1 MKAGSRG
8 STDTRER
15 FGMRRALVVAQ
26 VALSLVLVV
35 GALLFVRSLRNLMT
49 LDAGFKQDGIL
60 VAILDLRRTG
70 VAEERRLALYQEIAD
85 RLASLPGVES
95 AAQAF
100 IVPVSG
106 SGWNENIVID
116 GKKYKENVNFN
127 RVSPGYFRTMGTP
140 LLAGRDFDGR
150 DRPGAEHSAI
160 VTELFARTFFHGQD
174 PIGRTFQL
182 DEPPDGPRLLNRIVG
197 VVKDTK
203 YTDLREE
210 FTPLVFF
217 AAAQEEKPFPFVQ
230 VVMRS
235 SAPLGVITGE
245 VASAVRQ
252 ANSNIIIQ
260 FQTLPGLIR
269 ESLVRERLMATLSGF
284 FAALA
289 AALAMIGLYGVMS
302 YVVARRRNEIGIRLA
317 LGADPSG
324 VVRMILGEAGVML
337 LVGLAAGALL
347 AVFAARATAT
357 LLFGVQPWDPTTLA
371 SSAVAL
377 AVVGLAASW
386 LPARRASRIAP
397 AIALRAD

>member
-1 MKAGSRG
+1 
-8 STDTRER
+8 
-15 FGMRRALVVAQ
+15 
-26 VALSLVLVV
+26 
-35 GALLFVRSLRNLMT
+35 
-49 LDAGFKQDGIL
+49 
-60 VAILDLRRTG
+60 
-70 VAEERRLALYQEIAD
+70 
-85 RLASLPGVES
+85 
-95 AAQAF
+95 
-100 IVPVSG
+100 VPVSG

-140 LLAGRDFDGR
+140 LLVGRDFDGR

-174 PIGRTFQL
+174 PIGGTFQL